1 MVAGMKSFLLAAAL
15 GLVLAAPANA
25 TGGLICATAGP
36 RPVNLSLVIS
46 HTAVPAVVSAR
57 LSDMGRVVP
66 VIVAQSWLDTGEVRI
81 DLVDPNAMRHEVRM
95 RATRRGET
103 YDGSLWRHG
112 VRRWVRCR
120 EG

>member
-1 MVAGMKSFLLAAAL
+1 MVAGMKSFPLAVAL
-15 GLVLAAPANA
+15 GLVLAAPAHA

-36 RPVNLSLVIS
+36 RPISLSLVMS

-57 LSDMGRVVP
+57 LSDRGREVP
-66 VIVAQSWLDTGEVRI
+66 VVVAQSWFDPDEVRI
-81 DLVDPNAMRHEVRM
+81 DLVDRNAMRHEVRV